1 MKYAEMVDALRSYRD
16 EMQEKHKEQFF
27 GHIHNGIMEF
37 GKVYVNPSPWT
48 NGIRVRRTE
57 DYYSIEI
64 NEKLWLALTP
74 LLINDFHIT
83 EISQHASVITL
94 K

>member
-1 MKYAEMVDALRSYRD
+1 MKYAEMVDALRSHRKDLQVGY
-16 EMQEKHKEQFF
+16 EEQFF
-27 GHIHNGIMEF
+27 EHIHNGIMEF
-37 GKVYVNPSPWT
+37 GKVYVYPSTWT

-57 DYYSIEI
+57 EYYSIEI
-64 NEKLWLALTP
+64 NEKIWLALTP